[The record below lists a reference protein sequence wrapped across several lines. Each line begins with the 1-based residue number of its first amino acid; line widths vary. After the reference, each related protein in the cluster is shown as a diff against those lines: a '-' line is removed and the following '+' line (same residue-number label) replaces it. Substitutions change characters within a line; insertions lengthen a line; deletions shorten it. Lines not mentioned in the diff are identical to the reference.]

1 MNRNYSSVQKHSP
14 LYEFADDSRKKI
26 CLLDDNFLGCRDW
39 EQILKEL
46 QATGKRF
53 QFKQGLDIRLLDE
66 KKCELLFQ
74 SKYDGEYIFAFDD
87 ISEYSLIERKLK
99 LLREYTD
106 KTVKLYVFCAYDR
119 NGVWDNKFWRQ
130 DIFDTFAR
138 IELLIHYNCI
148 PYIMRYE
155 KYAASPH
162 KGMYINIASW
172 CNMVRVL
179 KTFTF
184 REFCIKNGIGLS
196 RYRYM
201 VDFEKQF
208 PEVSKY
214 FDMRFE
220 PYSKLEQ
227 GSERSRING

>member
-1 MNRNYSSVQKHSP
+1 
-14 LYEFADDSRKKI
+14 
-26 CLLDDNFLGCRDW
+26 
-39 EQILKEL
+39 
-46 QATGKRF
+46 
-53 QFKQGLDIRLLDE
+53 
-66 KKCELLFQ
+66 
-74 SKYDGEYIFAFDD
+74 
-87 ISEYSLIERKLK
+87 
-99 LLREYTD
+99 
-106 KTVKLYVFCAYDR
+106 
-119 NGVWDNKFWRQ
+119 
-130 DIFDTFAR
+130 
-138 IELLIHYNCI
+138 
-148 PYIMRYE
+148 MRYE